1 MASLDQAD
9 CVLALPDQADGQRRD
24 GSTRQI
30 PTPIPSDNPTH
41 TTHQGPEK
49 GAPSSASS
57 PHCSEVVIALDSEG
71 AEGKRWEQ
79 PYNRY
84 APSDVDYEKKYAPD
98 PYGEELGPKAR
109 IWNVY
114 NDEAQMADAEMVQ
127 GLNGTIDVLLIF
139 AGLFSAVV
147 TTFVVQSS
155 QALSPDYAQITASL
169 IYELARIQRA
179 IAAGTPVGDI
189 PASELNFA
197 SETHTTGDLWVNG
210 LWLTSLTFSLLTALI
225 CVLAKQWIQHFNS
238 TCGST
243 PRDRAFLPVLLNVA
257 LLLFFAGLV
266 VYVAP
271 MNATVSYT
279 IIGFSAAAFLA
290 YALTVILPPVI
301 PHCAFKTP
309 ISDSII
315 WTVHTVVHVYH
326 CLQRLP
332 RRILVRWD
340 TGSWPASPRSAPPPS
355 DLKSRDLSDARRL
368 RHVMTTKAIDWLC
381 FLSSNASA
389 ATVSVQAVAALPTH
403 FDFGA
408 SREAIHKLVNSR
420 TYALEKDHI
429 SSGVGGDVSAKAD
442 FAERLTRSLL
452 HFTSV
457 SQALGSSLLWQD
469 LVAFRGRIP
478 SPQVDAMLRIF
489 LLEQVRAHG
498 NHSNSERRRKHL
510 RDALHAVD
518 TDTLPV
524 PLSQLR
530 LHHLAWHHLYSLV
543 LTVSIPHEAD
553 PVRFNMIA
561 SSLSR
566 LWAHGTREL
575 WDNMAISLSKYRS
588 GAANLPDL
596 EQIMCR
602 LRDQLQH
609 AIERE
614 GKEGE
619 NCPLDVK
626 Q

>member
-1 MASLDQAD
+1 MSPPDQAD
-9 CVLALPDQADGQRRD
+9 AALASDPADGQRRD
-24 GSTRQI
+24 ESARQI
-30 PTPIPSDNPTH
+30 PTQRPLDDPSYAVRQD
-41 TTHQGPEK
+41 PEK

-57 PHCSEVVIALDSEG
+57 PHRPEVVIPLDSEG
-71 AEGKRWEQ
+71 VEGKRWEQ

-84 APSDVDYEKKYAPD
+84 TPSDVDYEKKYTPD

-179 IAAGTPVGDI
+179 MAAGTPVSEI
-189 PASELNFA
+189 PTSELTFA

-271 MNATVSYT
+271 MNATISYT

-408 SREAIHKLVNSR
+408 SREAIHKLVNSQ

-498 NHSNSERRRKHL
+498 NHSNSERRRRHL

-530 LHHLAWHHLYSLV
+530 LHHLVWHHLYSLV
-543 LTVSIPHEAD
+543 LTVSIAHEAD
-553 PVRFNMIA
+553 PVRFSMIA

-588 GAANLPDL
+588 GAASLPDL
-596 EQIMCR
+596 QQIMCR
-602 LRDQLQH
+602 LRNQLQP

-614 GKEGE
+614 GKECE
-619 NCPLDVK
+619 NCPIDAK

>member
-1 MASLDQAD
+1 MAPIDQAD
-9 CVLALPDQADGQRRD
+9 AALAFDPTDGQRCD
-24 GSTRQI
+24 ESARQI
-30 PTPIPSDNPTH
+30 PTQRPLDDPSHAVRQD
-41 TTHQGPEK
+41 PEK

-57 PHCSEVVIALDSEG
+57 PHRPEVVIPLDSEG
-71 AEGKRWEQ
+71 VEGKRWEQ

-84 APSDVDYEKKYAPD
+84 APSDVDYDKKYAPD

-179 IAAGTPVGDI
+179 MAAGTPVGDI
-189 PASELNFA
+189 PTSELTLA

-271 MNATVSYT
+271 MNATISYT
-279 IIGFSAAAFLA
+279 IIAFSAAAFLA

-315 WTVHTVVHVYH
+315 WTVHTVIHAYH
-326 CLQRLP
+326 CLRRLP
-332 RRILVRWD
+332 RRIRVRWD
-340 TGSWPASPRSAPPPS
+340 TGAWPATRSAPPPS

-368 RHVMTTKAIDWLC
+368 RHVMTAKAIDWLC

-408 SREAIHKLVNSR
+408 SREAIHKLINSQ

-429 SSGVGGDVSAKAD
+429 SSGIGGDVSSKAD

-469 LVAFRGRIP
+469 LVAFRGRIT

-498 NHSNSERRRKHL
+498 NHSNPERRRRHL

-530 LHHLAWHHLYSLV
+530 LHHLVWHHLYSLV
-543 LTVSIPHEAD
+543 LTVSIAHEAD
-553 PVRFNMIA
+553 PVRFSMIA

-596 EQIMCR
+596 QQIMCR

-619 NCPLDVK
+619 NCPIDAK